1 MGEMD
6 FIDFG
11 GLAEDVLWGGL
22 TGEAHRGYMH
32 RCLSLAERGWGKV
45 SPNPM
50 VGAVLV
56 RDGEVLA
63 EGWHDVFGGAHAERM
78 LFEGL
83 ELGGGVE
90 SGGGSGL
97 GGELELGAE
106 LELGGELESGG
117 GMELSGELELRG
129 QKEDFSDCILYVSLE
144 PCAHFGKTPPC
155 ANLILEKGV
164 GKVVVGVLD
173 PNPLVS
179 GKGVGLLRAAGVEV
193 LVGVLENE
201 CRQLNWAF
209 WVNQVIGRTA
219 VVAKWAET
227 ADGFTGRIAE
237 ESSLLSPTNPILSSE
252 IELLQNDRLLISGE
266 ESGRWVHHLRSGMDA
281 ILVGVNTWNS
291 DQPKLNV
298 RGLEVTKQP
307 IRIVLD
313 RRLRGEYNAESVD
326 RSEAPLWVI
335 YDLNLLDREEMMGV
349 RESEFQSL
357 SESLGTEKLVG
368 WGLELS
374 EWESSANDIAV
385 NHTVERILQWLYEAH
400 GLGVILVEGGAS
412 ILLSFLDADCADE
425 IHILRNS
432 QMHLGLGIE
441 SPNLD
446 RSKLIRDQDLGADEH
461 WVWHRN
467 FGVTGIETKEGLNS
481 EFGILGKEEG
491 DRAE

>member
-1 MGEMD
+1 MSDGNLPVFEHEFWM
-6 FIDFG
+6 
-11 GLAEDVLWGGL
+11 
-22 TGEAHRGYMH
+22 R
-32 RCLSLAERGWGKV
+32 RCLVLAERGLGRV

-56 RDGEVLA
+56 RDGVVLA

-83 ELGGGVE
+83 ELGGG
-90 SGGGSGL
+90 SGL
-97 GGELELGAE
+97 GGELEL
-106 LELGGELESGG
+106 
-117 GMELSGELELRG
+117 RG
-129 QKEDFSDCILYVSLE
+129 QNEDFSDCILYVSLE

-164 GKVVVGVLD
+164 GRVVVGVLD

-179 GKGVGLLRAAGVEV
+179 GKGVEILRAAGVEV
-193 LVGVLENE
+193 LVGVLEEE

-227 ADGFTGRIAE
+227 GDGFMGLGLVNE
-237 ESSLLSPTNPILSSE
+237 EVSGGTENQIISHE
-252 IELLQNDRLLISGE
+252 ALQSQNERVLISGE
-266 ESGRWVHHLRSGMDA
+266 ESGIWVHHLRSGMDA
-281 ILVGVNTWNS
+281 ILVGVNTWNL
-291 DQPKLNV
+291 DRPKLNV

-313 RRLRGEYNAESVD
+313 RNGRGEYTSEGLR
-326 RSEAPLWVI
+326 RSDGELWVVGG
-335 YDLNLLDREEMMGV
+335 DLDLVELLR
-349 RESEFQSL
+349 
-357 SESLGTEKLVG
+357 
-368 WGLELS
+368 
-374 EWESSANDIAV
+374 
-385 NHTVERILQWLYEAH
+385 WLYQEK

-412 ILLSFLDADCADE
+412 ILQSFLDADCLDE
-425 IHILRNS
+425 VHILRNS
-432 QMHLGLGIE
+432 QMHLGSGIE

-446 RSKLIRDQDLGADEH
+446 RSKLIREQDLGADEH

>member
-1 MGEMD
+1 LVVD
-6 FIDFG
+6 
-11 GLAEDVLWGGL
+11 GLVFVMSDGNLPVFEHEFWM
-22 TGEAHRGYMH
+22 R
-32 RCLSLAERGWGKV
+32 RCLSLAERGRGRV

-56 RDGEVLA
+56 RDGVVLA

-83 ELGGGVE
+83 ELVGGVE
-90 SGGGSGL
+90 SGGGSGF
-97 GGELELGAE
+97 G
-106 LELGGELESGG
+106 
-117 GMELSGELELRG
+117 GELELRG
-129 QKEDFSDCILYVSLE
+129 QIEDFSDCILYVSLE

-179 GKGVGLLRAAGVEV
+179 GKGVEILRAAGVDV
-193 LVGVLENE
+193 LVGVLEEE

-209 WVNQVIGRTA
+209 WVNQVLGRTA

-227 ADGFTGRIAE
+227 ADGYMGLVKDET
-237 ESSLLSPTNPILSSE
+237 SLLSSE
-252 IELLQNDRLLISGE
+252 NQIISHEARQSQNERVLISGE
-266 ESGRWVHHLRSGMDA
+266 ESGRWVHRLRSGMDA
-281 ILVGVNTWNS
+281 ILVGVNTWNF
-291 DQPKLNV
+291 DKPKLNV

-313 RRLRGEYNAESVD
+313 RGLRGEYSAEAVD

-335 YDLNLLDREEMMGV
+335 YDLNFLESDEAMGV
-349 RESEFQSL
+349 RELQFHSL
-357 SESLGTEKLVG
+357 SEASGSEKLVG

-374 EWESSANDIAV
+374 ELESSNAHGDSPN
-385 NHTVERILQWLYEAH
+385 TVDRILQWLYVAH

-412 ILLSFLDADCADE
+412 ILQSFLDADCVDD

-432 QMHLGLGIE
+432 QMHLGSGIE
-441 SPNLD
+441 SPKLD
-446 RSKLIRDQDLGADEH
+446 RSMLIRGHDLGADEH

-467 FGVTGIETKEGLNS
+467 FGVTGIKTV
-481 EFGILGKEEG
+481 EG

>member
-6 FIDFG
+6 FTDFG
-11 GLAEDVLWGGL
+11 DLAEGMLWGGL
-22 TGEAHRGYMH
+22 SGEAHRGFMH
-32 RCLSLAERGWGKV
+32 RCLALAERGWGKV

-56 RDGEVLA
+56 RDGVVLA
-63 EGWHDVFGGAHAERM
+63 EGWHAYFGGAHAERM

-83 ELGGGVE
+83 AAG
-90 SGGGSGL
+90 
-97 GGELELGAE
+97 
-106 LELGGELESGG
+106 
-117 GMELSGELELRG
+117 
-129 QKEDFSDCILYVSLE
+129 DFSDCILYVSLE

-173 PNPLVS
+173 PNPKVS
-179 GKGVGLLRAAGVEV
+179 GKGVGLLRDAGVDV
-193 LVGVLENE
+193 LVGVLEDE

-227 ADGFTGRIAE
+227 GDGFMGLGLVNE
-237 ESSLLSPTNPILSSE
+237 EVSGGTENQIISHEARQS
-252 IELLQNDRLLISGE
+252 QNERVLISGE

-281 ILVGVNTWNS
+281 ILVGVNTWNF
-291 DQPKLNV
+291 DKPKLNV

-313 RRLRGEYNAESVD
+313 RGLRGEYSAEAVD

-335 YDLNLLDREEMMGV
+335 YDLNFLESDEAMGV
-349 RESEFQSL
+349 RELQFHSL
-357 SESLGTEKLVG
+357 SEASGSEKLVG

-374 EWESSANDIAV
+374 ELESSNAHGDSPN
-385 NHTVERILQWLYEAH
+385 TVDRILQWLYEAH

-412 ILLSFLDADCADE
+412 ILQSFLDADCVDD

-432 QMHLGLGIE
+432 QMHLGSGIE
-441 SPNLD
+441 SPKLD
-446 RSKLIRDQDLGADEH
+446 RSMLIRGHDLGADEH

-467 FGVTGIETKEGLNS
+467 FGVTGIKTV
-481 EFGILGKEEG
+481 EG

>member
-1 MGEMD
+1 MGEME
-6 FIDFG
+6 FTNFG

-22 TGEAHRGYMH
+22 TGDAHRGYMS

-56 RDGEVLA
+56 RDGVVLA

-97 GGELELGAE
+97 GGELEL
-106 LELGGELESGG
+106 
-117 GMELSGELELRG
+117 RG
-129 QKEDFSDCILYVSLE
+129 QIEDFSDCILYVSLE
-144 PCAHFGKTPPC
+144 PCAHYGKTPPC

-164 GKVVVGVLD
+164 GRVVVGLLD

-179 GKGVGLLRAAGVEV
+179 GKGVEILRAAGVEV
-193 LVGVLENE
+193 LVGVLEEE

-209 WVNQVIGRTA
+209 WVNHVLGRTA

-227 ADGFTGRIAE
+227 GDGFMGLVGDET
-237 ESSLLSPTNPILSSE
+237 SLLLSENQIISHE
-252 IELLQNDRLLISGE
+252 APQSQNERVLISGE
-266 ESGRWVHHLRSGMDA
+266 ESSRWVHHLRSGMDA
-281 ILVGVNTWNS
+281 ILVGVNTWNL
-291 DQPKLNV
+291 DKPKLNV

-313 RRLRGEYNAESVD
+313 RNGRGEYTSEGLR
-326 RSEAPLWVI
+326 RSDGELWVVGG
-335 YDLNLLDREEMMGV
+335 DLDLVELLR
-349 RESEFQSL
+349 
-357 SESLGTEKLVG
+357 
-368 WGLELS
+368 
-374 EWESSANDIAV
+374 
-385 NHTVERILQWLYEAH
+385 WLYREK

-412 ILLSFLDADCADE
+412 ILQSFLDADCVDD

-432 QMHLGLGIE
+432 QMHLGSGVM

-446 RSKLIRDQDLGADEH
+446 RGMLIRDADFGSDEH
-461 WVWHRN
+461 RVWRRD
-467 FGVTGIETKEGLNS
+467 FGGIGIETKEGLNS
-481 EFGILGKEEG
+481 EFGILGKVEG